1 MKRLLVAVLVASLQT
16 PAPHRVVSLIPA
28 VTEMIFAMGEGAKVI
43 GVSRFDRFPPQVEKI
58 DRVGGLLDPNIE
70 KILSL
75 RPDLV
80 IVYNTQAELKQRLER
95 ASIPFYSYEH
105 RGLPDI
111 MQTIRAIGERIGAG
125 AAANRL
131 AATMESQ
138 LDEIRRSVAALPR
151 PRTLLVF
158 SREPG
163 SLRHI
168 NASGGYG
175 FLHDILVLAGGDDVF
190 GDVKKQSIDVTTE
203 MILVR
208 RPDVIIEL
216 RYGETMRSTDVARE
230 IHAWDKVPSVPAVRN
245 HRVYILAGDEFVVPG
260 PRVVEAARRF
270 ARTLHPAP
278 R

>member
-1 MKRLLVAVLVASLQT
+1 MKRLLAAILIASLQT
-16 PAPHRVVSLIPA
+16 PAPHRIVSLIPA
-28 VTEMIFAMGEGAKVI
+28 VTEIIFAMGESGKVV
-43 GVSRFDRFPPQVEKI
+43 GVSSFDRFPPQVEKI

-80 IVYNTQAELKQRLER
+80 IVYNTQTELKQRLEH

-105 RGLPDI
+105 RGLADI

-125 AAANRL
+125 AAANRV
-131 AATMESQ
+131 AAAMESQ
-138 LDEIRRSVAALPR
+138 LDEIRRSVAGLPR

-163 SLRHI
+163 SLRHV

-190 GDVKKQSIDVTTE
+190 GDVKRQSIDVTTE

-216 RYGETMRSTDVARE
+216 RYGETMKNTDVARE
-230 IHAWDKVPSVPAVRN
+230 VRAWNAIPSVPAVRN
-245 HRVYILAGDEFVVPG
+245 HRVYILSGDEFVVPG
-260 PRVVEAARRF
+260 PRVVQAARRF
-270 ARTLHPAP
+270 GETLHPVP
-278 R
+278 H